1 MKFTISGMIHKKL
14 DEKSD
19 ELLEQDPS
27 FKNSL
32 KEFGLGFIEGLL
44 DAWTW
49 FGCFLWFIL
58 VIARIQS
65 KFQK

>member
-1 MKFTISGMIHKKL
+1 MKVTISGMIHKKL

-27 FKNSL
+27 FKTSL
-32 KEFGLGFIEGLL
+32 KAFGLGCVEGLL

-49 FGCFLWFIL
+49 FGYFFWFVL
-58 VIARIQS
+58 VILGIQS
-65 KFQK
+65 KIQK

>member
-19 ELLEQDPS
+19 ELFEQDPS
-27 FKNSL
+27 FKTGL
-32 KEFGLGFIEGLL
+32 KAFGLGFVEGLI

-49 FGCFLWFIL
+49 LGCLFWFIL
-58 VIARIQS
+58 VIAGIQS

>member
-19 ELLEQDPS
+19 ELFEQDPS
-27 FKNSL
+27 FKTGL
-32 KEFGLGFIEGLL
+32 KVFGLGAVEGILEY
-44 DAWTW
+44 WTL

-58 VIARIQS
+58 VIAGIQS